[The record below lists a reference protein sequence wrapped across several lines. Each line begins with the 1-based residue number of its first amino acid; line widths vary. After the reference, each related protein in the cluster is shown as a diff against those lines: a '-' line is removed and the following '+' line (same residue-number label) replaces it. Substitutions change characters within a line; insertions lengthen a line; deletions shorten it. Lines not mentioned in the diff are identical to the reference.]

1 MDMMDTGKQV
11 SIPKTHTNPKPAHV
25 FKLGFQW
32 DPVIPEE
39 SSRYVV
45 LSSVTLGLIQ

>member
-11 SIPKTHTNPKPAHV
+11 SIPKTYTKPNPARV
-25 FKLGFQW
+25 FKLSFQRH
-32 DPVIPEE
+32 PVIPGE

-45 LSSVTLGLIQ
+45 LSSVTSGLIQ